1 MFYFHFINNEKCY
14 QTLLKISLYTK
25 PVKIQKTNLPQNSI
39 LRTDNTFKFID
50 GYTSNFRDSNNT
62 IDIQKIGQFF
72 FSTGPKWIHTLFA
85 FRNTIVKWFGL
96 KTAGNLT
103 NRQQQLENF
112 KGEPDERIG
121 LFKVFHKTEN
131 ELILGEDDKHLDF
144 RVSLFLDKNIET
156 NQKQLTISTLVKFNN
171 IFGKL
176 YFIPVKPLHKQI
188 VPTMFKGIIKQIN
201 SK

>member
-1 MFYFHFINNEKCY
+1 MN
-14 QTLLKISLYTK
+14 
-25 PVKIQKTNLPQNSI
+25 IQKTNLPQNSI

-121 LFKVFHKTEN
+121 LFKVN
-131 ELILGEDDKHLDF
+131 EQNLKAIQFYKKYGFETFERTDKDDQGRHYPLLRMK
-144 RVSLFLDKNIET
+144 LF
-156 NQKQLTISTLVKFNN
+156 
-171 IFGKL
+171 
-176 YFIPVKPLHKQI
+176 
-188 VPTMFKGIIKQIN
+188 
-201 SK
+201 

>member
-1 MFYFHFINNEKCY
+1 MN
-14 QTLLKISLYTK
+14 
-25 PVKIQKTNLPQNSI
+25 IQKTNLPLNSI
-39 LRTDNTFKFID
+39 LKADDAFKFID
-50 GYTSNFRDSNNT
+50 GCTSNFIDSNNT
-62 IDIQKIGQFF
+62 IDIQKVGQLF
-72 FSTGPKWIHTLFA
+72 FSAGPKWIDTLFA
-85 FRNTIVKWFGL
+85 LRNNLVKWFGL
-96 KTAGNLT
+96 KTTGKLT

-112 KGEPDERIG
+112 KGEPGERIG